1 MKVTVNPFESVLSKA
16 KELVEQMTLSEKAS
30 LCSGKDFWHTKGIE
44 RLGVKS
50 LMLTDG
56 PYGLRKQDG
65 DSDHL
70 GINNSV
76 PATCFPAG
84 VSTACSFDRD
94 LLYEMGVAIGEECIQ
109 ENVGIVLGPAAN
121 IKRSPLCGR
130 NFEYISEDPLVTG
143 EMAASFIKGVQSQNV
158 GTSLKHYLANN
169 QEKARLVSNSVVDER
184 ALREIYLCGFE
195 IAVKKTQP
203 WTLMC
208 AYNKINGIYASD
220 NKRMMTD
227 IPREEWG
234 FKGAIVTD
242 WGAMNNR
249 VEAVK
254 AGLDLE
260 MPAFND
266 ATDKQII
273 EAVQEG
279 ELDKALVDICAMRMT
294 AIALQAK
301 KNKTKSYDANL
312 HNELAR
318 RIARE
323 SAVLL
328 KLGDALP
335 ANKKVNIAL
344 IGEFANTPRFQGA
357 GSSRISPLRITSFIE
372 ALDTEKINYS
382 FASGYKMD
390 DDEPND
396 ERIAE
401 AVEVAN
407 KADVV
412 FVFVGL
418 PDRYESEGFDRTNL
432 DMPKAHNKLVEKL
445 AATGKKIVA
454 VISTGG
460 VVNIPWRD
468 QVDSILLM
476 NLCGQNSGYAAFD
489 LLFGDY
495 SPCGKLAETYP
506 LSLADTPS
514 INHFGTTG
522 NIEYRESIYVGY
534 RYYDKAQKQVMY
546 PFGYGLSYTAFSYSD
561 LIVSEK
567 NISNSDTLT
576 VNVMVT
582 NTGKMLGKEI
592 VQLYVEAPESTIFK
606 PISELRDFAKVELQP
621 NESKTISFTL
631 DSRAFAYYNVNIKDW
646 FVESGVY
653 TIGIGA
659 SSRDIRLS
667 DTVTIKS
674 NQNGEIPDYRN
685 SAPLYYN
692 LISTESYDVPK
703 EQFKVIYGGEIPAE
717 HNIKPF
723 TNNSTLGEI
732 QSNWIGRIV
741 NKKVNKMID
750 EMFRSDSDDLSKM
763 IKSMVSDMPLR
774 QFALLTKGELSPQ
787 KVDGLVSLL
796 NGHLLRGASSL
807 RK

>member
-1 MKVTVNPFESVLSKA
+1 M
-16 KELVEQMTLSEKAS
+16 
-30 LCSGKDFWHTKGIE
+30 
-44 RLGVKS
+44 
-50 LMLTDG
+50 
-56 PYGLRKQDG
+56 
-65 DSDHL
+65 
-70 GINNSV
+70 
-76 PATCFPAG
+76 
-84 VSTACSFDRD
+84 
-94 LLYEMGVAIGEECIQ
+94 
-109 ENVGIVLGPAAN
+109 
-121 IKRSPLCGR
+121 
-130 NFEYISEDPLVTG
+130 
-143 EMAASFIKGVQSQNV
+143 
-158 GTSLKHYLANN
+158 
-169 QEKARLVSNSVVDER
+169 
-184 ALREIYLCGFE
+184 
-195 IAVKKTQP
+195 
-203 WTLMC
+203 
-208 AYNKINGIYASD
+208 
-220 NKRMMTD
+220 
-227 IPREEWG
+227 
-234 FKGAIVTD
+234 
-242 WGAMNNR
+242 
-249 VEAVK
+249 
-254 AGLDLE
+254 
-260 MPAFND
+260 
-266 ATDKQII
+266 
-273 EAVQEG
+273 
-279 ELDKALVDICAMRMT
+279 
-294 AIALQAK
+294 
-301 KNKTKSYDANL
+301 
-312 HNELAR
+312 
-318 RIARE
+318 
-323 SAVLL
+323 L

-741 NKKVNKMID
+741 NKKSI
-750 EMFRSDSDDLSKM
+750 R
-763 IKSMVSDMPLR
+763 
-774 QFALLTKGELSPQ
+774 
-787 KVDGLVSLL
+787 
-796 NGHLLRGASSL
+796 
-807 RK
+807 